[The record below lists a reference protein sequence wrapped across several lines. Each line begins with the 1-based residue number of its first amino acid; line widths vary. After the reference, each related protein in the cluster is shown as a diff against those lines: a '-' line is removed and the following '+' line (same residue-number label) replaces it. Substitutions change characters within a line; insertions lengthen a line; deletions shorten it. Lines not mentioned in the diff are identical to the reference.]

1 MQGGS
6 ALSQWGRAEELARMA
21 EEGLGAVR
29 REAQSRYYR
38 IEHPEVARLMATLKT
53 LFCPD
58 KPPEETA

>member
-1 MQGGS
+1 MMREGGLI
-6 ALSQWGRAEELARMA
+6 AF
-21 EEGLGAVR
+21 R
-29 REAQSRYYR
+29 REAQTLYYR